1 MKSKVNLKKLVVKG
15 FRGTRK
21 EIWIDFEN
29 STKNL
34 VLFGNNGDGK
44 SSFSDAIE
52 WFFTDKIA
60 YLQREG
66 CGRDDYFNRYMPPED
81 DAVVELNFNNNA
93 IDSEK
98 ILKRRGGCS
107 FSNTSAN
114 FKDYIRNSLK
124 DSFILRHHTMREF
137 IDKTKKDK
145 LEKVEEIIGFSIVK
159 ECR

>member
-52 WFFTDKIA
+52 WFFTDKID

-66 CGRDDYFNRYMPPED
+66 CGREDYFNRYIAQTD
-81 DAVVELNFNNNA
+81 DATIGINFNNSLLN
-93 IDSEK
+93 SLK
-98 ILKRRGGCS
+98 TLKRKGGTS
-107 FSNTSAN
+107 FSNTNDN
-114 FKDYIRNSLK
+114 FTDYVQNSSRE
-124 DSFILRHHTMREF
+124 SFILRHHTRE
-137 IDKTKKDK
+137 
-145 LEKVEEIIGFSIVK
+145 
-159 ECR
+159 C